1 MTDAGAPGPVMH
13 GRLPADRPAGGDG
26 TRSRP

>member
-13 GRLPADRPAGGDG
+13 GRLPADRPACA
-26 TRSRP
+26 RMRRQP